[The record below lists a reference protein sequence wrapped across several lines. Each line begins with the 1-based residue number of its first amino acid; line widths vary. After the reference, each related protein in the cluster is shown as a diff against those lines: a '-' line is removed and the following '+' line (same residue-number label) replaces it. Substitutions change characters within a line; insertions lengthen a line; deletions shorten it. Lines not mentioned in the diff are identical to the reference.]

1 MLTPVLCWG
10 NNGVKT
16 SVMLD
21 KIEISPREE
30 KDKLIQFCDSL
41 RTWSFIEEEILE
53 DDILQ
58 GVGITVED
66 CDLENV
72 YTSLFEEFYN
82 SSII

>member
-1 MLTPVLCWG
+1 MQFY
-10 NNGVKT
+10 
-16 SVMLD
+16 D
-21 KIEISPREE
+21 SP
-30 KDKLIQFCDSL
+30 
-41 RTWSFIEEEILE
+41 RTWSFIEEEKLE

-82 SSII
+82 LSII